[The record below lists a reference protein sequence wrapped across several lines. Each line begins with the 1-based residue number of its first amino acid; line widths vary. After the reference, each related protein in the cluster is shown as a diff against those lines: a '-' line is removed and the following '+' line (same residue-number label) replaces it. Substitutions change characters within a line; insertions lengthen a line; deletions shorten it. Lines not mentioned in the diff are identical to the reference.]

1 MNKITKFITRYKN
14 AQRLGLS
21 YFRTSSFHLPEK
33 IDFNG
38 NSINLDY
45 PDEKGIFIDFLS
57 IFLDDDY
64 GLTKFRK
71 NKISKIIDIGANVGF
86 FSLASK
92 FFFPNSEIHAYEPNL
107 DLKRYLDYNFSQL
120 NIELHTQAVGVKSGS
135 VKLDLIGESNQTRVK
150 ESSSGTTEIVSLDS
164 VLKKVEG
171 KIDLLKMD
179 CEGSEW
185 DILENPESLR
195 QVDNV
200 TLEYHLWANQQD
212 HEYAKDLV
220 MSHGFKIF
228 KHLPSLDFGI
238 ICAKKLV

>member
-1 MNKITKFITRYKN
+1 MNKIRKFITRYKN
-14 AQRLGLS
+14 ARRLGLS

-33 IDFNG
+33 IDFNC

-64 GLTKFRK
+64 GLTEFRK

-86 FSLASK
+86 FSLASRY
-92 FFFPNSEIHAYEPNL
+92 FFPNSEIHAYEPNL
-107 DLKRYLDYNFSQL
+107 NLENYLAHNFSKL
-120 NIELHTQAVGVKSGS
+120 NIEIRTQAVGNKDGS

-164 VLKKVEG
+164 ALKKMG
-171 KIDLLKMD
+171 SKIDLLKMD

-185 DILENPESLR
+185 DILENPESLK
-195 QVDNV
+195 QVDNL
-200 TLEYHLWANQQD
+200 TLEYHLWANQQGHD
-212 HEYAKDLV
+212 YAKDLV

-228 KHLPSLDFGI
+228 KHLPSFDFGI
-238 ICAKKLV
+238 ICATKN

>member
-107 DLKRYLDYNFSQL
+107 DLKRYLVYNFSQL

-150 ESSSGTTEIVSLDS
+150 ESSSARR
-164 VLKKVEG
+164 K
-171 KIDLLKMD
+171 
-179 CEGSEW
+179 
-185 DILENPESLR
+185 
-195 QVDNV
+195 
-200 TLEYHLWANQQD
+200 
-212 HEYAKDLV
+212 
-220 MSHGFKIF
+220 
-228 KHLPSLDFGI
+228 
-238 ICAKKLV
+238 

>member
-14 AQRLGLS
+14 ARRLGLS

-86 FSLASK
+86 FSLASR

-107 DLKRYLDYNFSQL
+107 NLERYLAHNFSQL
-120 NIELHTQAVGVKSGS
+120 NIKLRTQAVGNKSCS
-135 VKLDLIGESNQTRVK
+135 VELDLMGESNQTRVK
-150 ESSSGTTEIVSLDS
+150 ETSCGSTKMVSLNS
-164 VLKKVEG
+164 LLKEAGG

-185 DILENPESLR
+185 DILEDPESLR
-195 QVDNV
+195 QVENI
-200 TLEYHLWANQQD
+200 TLEYHLWANQED
-212 HEYAKDLV
+212 HDYAKDLV
-220 MSHGFKIF
+220 ISHGFKIV
-228 KHLPSLDFGI
+228 KHEPSSEFGI
-238 ICAKKLV
+238 ICGSRN